1 MRSILRIVLIYLGIF
16 FLVASK
22 LFASSADMF
31 GLSSRLSATAGL
43 PTFSNP
49 DPALIYQNPAF
60 LTQAQKLYTT
70 VGILNTADFFKPIEN
85 VVVQNELSGLSVE
98 TGNPKTD
105 AENMMGMNLGLL
117 LPVRTDFPKIGA
129 GVIGFIPFG
138 SLASVNTG
146 ENYVPSYA
154 LYYNRPKHFSFIGGV
169 GIKPWDELSMGVGAN
184 LYLTSGA
191 NTKMNINGTNSSV
204 ALAMDIKPAVSFIVG
219 SQYRWDEWSVDAS
232 YHQDLNYAMVLKN
245 ETKLFD
251 LPIVEF
257 LAKTA
262 MFYDPQMVG
271 VGISRIFKNG
281 VQLGTRLDWK
291 NWKKYQIALN
301 QVTFS
306 NPADTDSSNPV
317 PSFLPEVQFKNIFS
331 PSLGI
336 EFPLKSTWIRAGY
349 RYEPEHIKSQEEN
362 SNFLDTDVHILSC
375 GMGRSFGIFTVDL
388 HLQYHQLVSQVV
400 QKTDSAAVGYKEGG
414 YIVGGSL
421 LNYGLTLGTT
431 F

>member
-1 MRSILRIVLIYLGIF
+1 MMRSILRIVLIYLGIF

-191 NTKMNINGTNSSV
+191 NTKMNINGTNSS
-204 ALAMDIKPAVSFIVG
+204 
-219 SQYRWDEWSVDAS
+219 Q
-232 YHQDLNYAMVLKN
+232 
-245 ETKLFD
+245 
-251 LPIVEF
+251 
-257 LAKTA
+257 
-262 MFYDPQMVG
+262 
-271 VGISRIFKNG
+271 
-281 VQLGTRLDWK
+281 
-291 NWKKYQIALN
+291 
-301 QVTFS
+301 
-306 NPADTDSSNPV
+306 
-317 PSFLPEVQFKNIFS
+317 
-331 PSLGI
+331 
-336 EFPLKSTWIRAGY
+336 
-349 RYEPEHIKSQEEN
+349 
-362 SNFLDTDVHILSC
+362 
-375 GMGRSFGIFTVDL
+375 
-388 HLQYHQLVSQVV
+388 
-400 QKTDSAAVGYKEGG
+400 
-414 YIVGGSL
+414 
-421 LNYGLTLGTT
+421 
-431 F
+431 